1 MHFAFLALARND
13 SRSGA
18 DTAAK
23 SVMNPNF
30 TSSSTR
36 EKPKEDPPALFKC
49 FVDFISTLKTPSFS
63 G

>member
-18 DTAAK
+18 DTAARRAMIPI
-23 SVMNPNF
+23 VTN
-30 TSSSTR
+30 SSTR
-36 EKPKEDPPALFKC
+36 VKPKVEPPALLKH